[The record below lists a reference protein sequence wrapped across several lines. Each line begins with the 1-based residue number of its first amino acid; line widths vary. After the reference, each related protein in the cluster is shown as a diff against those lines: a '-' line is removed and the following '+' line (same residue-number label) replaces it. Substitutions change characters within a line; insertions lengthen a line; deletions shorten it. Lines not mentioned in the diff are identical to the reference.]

1 MLHAAAAAN
10 EKEHD
15 MATKTTSSNQ
25 TPLVTG
31 LFPDRDSAERA
42 YQDLSTRG
50 YGSDDVNLVM
60 TDETRE
66 RYFSGDESVKTDLH
80 TKAAEGAGIGAG
92 IGGTLGAIAAAVAAV
107 GTSIALPGLGLVI
120 AGPLAA
126 ALVGAGAGGAA
137 GGLLG
142 ALIGWGIPE
151 ETVKH
156 YEQGIK
162 DGGILMGVKP
172 RTEADREHFT
182 AHWNGAQPTGAGTAA
197 MDTARTDTA
206 RTDTGAESDT
216 IPVVEER
223 LEVGK
228 RSVETGHVQVKSH
241 VVETPVNESVT
252 LREEHAAIERRPVDR
267 PASAADL
274 ADFKEETIEVRETAE
289 QAVVNKTARVVEEV
303 VVGKTATSTT
313 QEINDTVRKTVVDV
327 ERDGKTGVTGSAGTM
342 DFRDDFDSRYAS
354 TAGARYED
362 YAPAYQYGSTLAGDQ
377 RHANRSWDDIETSA
391 RSDWQTR
398 YPGSDW
404 ERFKAAVRHGWEKVS
419 GRR

>member
-1 MLHAAAAAN
+1 
-10 EKEHD
+10 
-15 MATKTTSSNQ
+15 MATNTNKQ

-31 LFPDRDSAERA
+31 LFPDRDSAESA
-42 YQDLSTRG
+42 YQDLSARG
-50 YGSDDVNLVM
+50 YSHDDVNLVM
-60 TDETRE
+60 SDDTRK
-66 RYFSGDESVKTDLH
+66 RYFSGDDAVKTDLH

-92 IGGTLGAIAAAVAAV
+92 IGGTLGAIAAAIAAV

-162 DGGILMGVKP
+162 NGGILMGVAPK
-172 RTEADREHFT
+172 TDADREHFST
-182 AHWNGAQPTGAGTAA
+182 RWSTPHATTTAA
-197 MDTARTDTA
+197 TAAPAATTATART
-206 RTDTGAESDT
+206 GAASGT
-216 IPVVEER
+216 IPVVEES

-228 RSVETGHVQVKSH
+228 REVDLGTVHVTSH

-274 ADFKEETIEVRETAE
+274 DGFKEETIEVRQTAE
-289 QAVVNKTARVVEEV
+289 QAVVSKTARVVEEV

-313 QEINDTVRKTVVDV
+313 QEINDTVRRTVVDV
-327 ERDGKTGVTGSAGTM
+327 ERDGKTTGGGM
-342 DFRDDFDSRYAS
+342 DYRDDFQTRYAS
-354 TAGARYED
+354 TGARYED

-377 RHANRSWDDIETSA
+377 RYANRSWDEIEPSA

-398 YPGSDW
+398 NPGGDW
-404 ERFKAAVRHGWEKVS
+404 ERFKAAARHGWEKVS

>member
-1 MLHAAAAAN
+1 MISSTNKQAA
-10 EKEHD
+10 
-15 MATKTTSSNQ
+15 
-25 TPLVTG
+25 LVTN

-42 YQDLSTRG
+42 YQDLSSRG
-50 YGSDDVNLVM
+50 YAQNDVNVVM
-60 TDETRE
+60 SDETRK
-66 RYFSGDESVKTDLH
+66 RYFSADQSVKTDLH
-80 TKAAEGAGIGAG
+80 TKASEGAGIGAG
-92 IGGTLGAIAAAVAAV
+92 IGGTLGAIAAAIAAV

-142 ALIGWGIPE
+142 ALIGMGIPE
-151 ETVKH
+151 ETVKQ

-172 RTEADREHFT
+172 KTEEDRQHFST
-182 AHWNGAQPTGAGTAA
+182 HWNTAQPTAA
-197 MDTARTDTA
+197 PTVRS
-206 RTDTGAESDT
+206 GVESGT
-216 IPVVEER
+216 IPVVEEQ

-228 RSVETGHVQVKSH
+228 RQVDLGTVNVKSH
-241 VVETPVNESVT
+241 VVETPVDESVT

-274 ADFKEETIEVRETAE
+274 DAFKEETIEVRETAE
-289 QAVVNKTARVVEEV
+289 KAVISKTARVVEEV
-303 VVGKTATSTT
+303 VIGKTTTSTT
-313 QEINDTVRKTVVDV
+313 QEINDSLRKTVVEV
-327 ERDGKTGVTGSAGTM
+327 ERDDKRTGGPL
-342 DFRDDFDSRYAS
+342 DYHDDFQARYAI
-354 TAGARYED
+354 TGARYED
-362 YAPAYQYGSTLAGDQ
+362 YAPAYEYGSTLANDQ
-377 RHANRSWDDIETSA
+377 RYSNRSWDDIESSA

-404 ERFKAAVRHGWEKVS
+404 ERFKAAARHGWEKMT

>member
-1 MLHAAAAAN
+1 MVTN
-10 EKEHD
+10 
-15 MATKTTSSNQ
+15 TNTTRNKQ

-31 LFPDRDSAERA
+31 LFPDRDSAESA
-42 YQDLSTRG
+42 YQELSTRG
-50 YGSDDVNLVM
+50 YGRDDVNLVM
-60 TDETRE
+60 TDETRK

-92 IGGTLGAIAAAVAAV
+92 IGGTLGAIAAAIAAV

-162 DGGILMGVKP
+162 NGGILMGVKP
-172 RTEADREHFT
+172 KTEADREHFT
-182 AHWNGAQPTGAGTAA
+182 SRWNSAQPTGVSTATTA
-197 MDTARTDTA
+197 RPAATARTATS
-206 RTDTGAESDT
+206 AESGT
-216 IPVVEER
+216 IPVVEEH

-228 RSVETGHVQVKSH
+228 RQVETGQVHVKSH

-267 PASAADL
+267 PASEADL
-274 ADFKEETIEVRETAE
+274 ANFKEETIEVRETAE

-327 ERDGKTGVTGSAGTM
+327 ERDGQAGVTGSTGTM
-342 DFRDDFDSRYAS
+342 DFRDDFKTRYAS
-354 TAGARYED
+354 TTGAKYED

-377 RHANRSWDDIETSA
+377 RYTNRSWDEIETSA

-404 ERFKAAVRHGWEKVS
+404 ERFKAAVRHGWERVS

>member
-1 MLHAAAAAN
+1 MV
-10 EKEHD
+10 
-15 MATKTTSSNQ
+15 TKTTSNKQ

-50 YGSDDVNLVM
+50 YGHDDVNLVM
-60 TDETRE
+60 SDETRK

-92 IGGTLGAIAAAVAAV
+92 IGGTLGAIAAAIAAV

-162 DGGILMGVKP
+162 NGGILMGVKP
-172 RTEADREHFT
+172 KTDADREHFT
-182 AHWNGAQPTGAGTAA
+182 THWSDAQPTGVSTAA
-197 MDTARTDTA
+197 ATGTARTATA
-206 RTDTGAESDT
+206 TGAESGT
-216 IPVVEER
+216 IPVVEEH

-228 RSVETGHVQVKSH
+228 RAVETGHVQVKSH

-267 PASAADL
+267 PASEADL
-274 ADFKEETIEVRETAE
+274 ANFKEETIEVRETAE

-313 QEINDTVRKTVVDV
+313 QEISDTVRKTVVDV
-327 ERDGKTGVTGSAGTM
+327 ERDGKAGATGTAGMT
-342 DFRDDFDSRYAS
+342 DFRDDFKTRYAS
-354 TAGARYED
+354 TAGAKYED

-377 RHANRSWDDIETSA
+377 RYANRSWDDIETSA

>member
-1 MLHAAAAAN
+1 
-10 EKEHD
+10 
-15 MATKTTSSNQ
+15 MATTSTSNNQ

-50 YGSDDVNLVM
+50 YGRDDVNLVM
-60 TDETRE
+60 TDETRK
-66 RYFSGDESVKTDLH
+66 RYFSGDDSVKTDLH

-92 IGGTLGAIAAAVAAV
+92 IGGTLGAIAAAIAAV

-162 DGGILMGVKP
+162 NGGILMGVKP
-172 RTEADREHFT
+172 KTEADREHLT
-182 AHWNGAQPTGAGTAA
+182 SRWNSAQPTGVATAA
-197 MDTARTDTA
+197 TATPAVSARTATS
-206 RTDTGAESDT
+206 AESGT
-216 IPVVEER
+216 IPVVEEH

-228 RSVETGHVQVKSH
+228 RQVETGQVHVTSH

-267 PASAADL
+267 PASEADL
-274 ADFKEETIEVRETAE
+274 ANFKEETIEVRETAE
-289 QAVVNKTARVVEEV
+289 QAVVNKSARVVEEV

-313 QEINDTVRKTVVDV
+313 QEISDTVRKTVVDV
-327 ERDGKTGVTGSAGTM
+327 ERDGATGATGTTGMTGTTGATGMM
-342 DFRDDFDSRYAS
+342 DFRDDFNTRYAS
-354 TAGARYED
+354 TGAKYED

-377 RHANRSWDDIETSA
+377 RYANRSWDEIETSA

-404 ERFKAAVRHGWEKVS
+404 ERFKAAARHGWEKVT
-419 GRR
+419 GKR

>member
-1 MLHAAAAAN
+1 
-10 EKEHD
+10 
-15 MATKTTSSNQ
+15 MATNTTNTNSIGNKQ
-25 TPLVTG
+25 APLVTG

-42 YQDLSTRG
+42 YQELSTRG
-50 YGSDDVNLVM
+50 YGRDDVNLVM
-60 TDETRE
+60 TDETRK
-66 RYFSGDESVKTDLH
+66 RYFSGDDSVKTDLH
-80 TKAAEGAGIGAG
+80 TQAAEGAGIGAG

-151 ETVKH
+151 ETVEH

-162 DGGILMGVKP
+162 NGGILMGVKP
-172 RTEADREHFT
+172 KTDADREHFT
-182 AHWNGAQPTGAGTAA
+182 TRWNSAQPTGVSTATTGTTTPVTGTARSA
-197 MDTARTDTA
+197 IS
-206 RTDTGAESDT
+206 AESGT
-216 IPVVEER
+216 IPVVEEH

-228 RSVETGHVQVKSH
+228 RSVETGHVQVTSH

-252 LREEHAAIERRPVDR
+252 LREEHAAIERRPVNR
-267 PASAADL
+267 PASEADL
-274 ADFKEETIEVRETAE
+274 ANFKEETIEVRETAE

-327 ERDGKTGVTGSAGTM
+327 ERDGKAGVTGATGTM
-342 DFRDDFDSRYAS
+342 DFRDDFKTRYGS
-354 TAGARYED
+354 TAGAKYED

-377 RHANRSWDDIETSA
+377 RYANRSWDEIETSA

-404 ERFKAAVRHGWEKVS
+404 ERFKAAARHGWEKVS